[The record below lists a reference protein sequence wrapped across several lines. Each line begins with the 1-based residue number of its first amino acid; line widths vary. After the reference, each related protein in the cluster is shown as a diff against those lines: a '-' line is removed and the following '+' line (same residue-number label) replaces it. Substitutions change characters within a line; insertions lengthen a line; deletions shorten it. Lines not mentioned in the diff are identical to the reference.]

1 MSVRV
6 TEAIESIEEGKAPRF
21 VLVWLLL
28 LVLLCLLILLPETT
42 AGRSVLTIFTGSVL
56 MAAVWAARVR
66 GRFVRAVNSIVLI
79 AIVIATLALILGDD
93 SSTTPN
99 AIVMTV
105 FTMAMPV
112 AIVFGLR
119 DERTVNIQ
127 TVFGAISLY
136 FMLGMF
142 FAFLITT
149 VGRLDDAAYFA
160 QGGDGSLSQRVY
172 FSFVDPGHPRL
183 RRPHARHQ
191 RGTAAVGAGD
201 DHGQPVPGDRRQP
214 GRDPARLR
222 APTPPQTPKPPR
234 VNNGAWHRYS
244 PPTLAGE

>member
-1 MSVRV
+1 MNVRV
-6 TEAIESIEEGKAPRF
+6 EEAIESMEEGKAPRF
-21 VLVWLLL
+21 VLVWMLL

-42 AGRSVLTIFTGSVL
+42 GGRSVLTIFTGLVL
-56 MAAVWAARVR
+56 IAAVWAARVR
-66 GRFVRAVNSIVLI
+66 GRFVRVVNTIVVLAV
-79 AIVIATLALILGDD
+79 VIATIALILGDD
-93 SSTTPN
+93 TSTTPN

-172 FSFVDPGHPRL
+172 FSFVTLATLGYGDLTPATSVGRLLSVLETITGSLYLVTAVSLVVTRLGH
-183 RRPHARHQ
+183 
-191 RGTAAVGAGD
+191 V
-201 DHGQPVPGDRRQP
+201 RQP
-214 GRDPARLR
+214 LPKR
-222 APTPPQTPKPPR
+222 QTAK
-234 VNNGAWHRYS
+234 
-244 PPTLAGE
+244 GE

>member
-66 GRFVRAVNSIVLI
+66 GRFVRAANSIVLI

-99 AIVMTV
+99 TIVMTV

-172 FSFVDPGHPRL
+172 FSFVTLATLGYGDLTPATSVGRL
-183 RRPHARHQ
+183 LAVLETIT
-191 RGTAAVGAGD
+191 GSLYLVTAVSLVVTRLGYE
-201 DHGQPVPGDRRQP
+201 RQP
-214 GRDPARLR
+214 L
-222 APTPPQTPKPPR
+222 PKR
-234 VNNGAWHRYS
+234 QSHQG
-244 PPTLAGE
+244 